1 MTQET
6 ECIRARLFALQ
17 DEGYRAFHSRLM
29 PTVPP
34 ETVIGVRVPAL
45 RRLAKRLAGT
55 PQAEAFLQELPH
67 IYYEEN
73 NLHAFLLESIRDY
86 DAALAATEKFLPYID
101 NWATCDSFCPKVFAK
116 HKEDLLPVLRRW
128 MASDHPY
135 TVRYGDADAV
145 LSGRGLPPGTPGL
158 GGGGAQRGILHQY
171 DAGLVLCHGAGQ
183 TAGSS
188 AALADR
194 AAAGRLDPQQDD
206 PKGRG
211 KLPHPGGNQGVSAY
225 PAGAFIKA
233 SQFAER
239 LPVYFTRILL

>member
-45 RRLAKRLAGT
+45 RRLAKQLAGT

-135 TVRYGDADAV
+135 TVRYGMEMLMRYYLDEDFRPEHLAWAAAV
-145 LSGRGLPPGTPGL
+145 HSGEYYINMMR
-158 GGGGAQRGILHQY
+158 AWY
-171 DAGLVLCHGAGQ
+171 FA
-183 TAGSS
+183 TALAKQPE
-188 AALADR
+188 AALPWLTAR
-194 AAAGRLDPQQDD
+194 RLDVWTHNKTIQ
-206 PKGRG
+206 KAVESSRI
-211 KLPHPGGNQGVSAY
+211 
-225 PAGAFIKA
+225 PAETKAFL
-233 SQFAER
+233 R
-239 LPVYFTRILL
+239 TLPVRS

>member
-135 TVRYGDADAV
+135 TVRYGMEMLMRYYLDEDFRPEHLAWAAAV
-145 LSGRGLPPGTPGL
+145 HSGKYYINMMR
-158 GGGGAQRGILHQY
+158 AWY
-171 DAGLVLCHGAGQ
+171 FA
-183 TAGSS
+183 TALAKQPE
-188 AALADR
+188 AALPWLTAR
-194 AAAGRLDPQQDD
+194 RLDVWTHNKTIQ
-206 PKGRG
+206 KAVESSRI
-211 KLPHPGGNQGVSAY
+211 
-225 PAGAFIKA
+225 PAETKAFLRTLRVR
-233 SQFAER
+233 S
-239 LPVYFTRILL
+239 

>member
-116 HKEDLLPVLRRW
+116 HKEELLPVLRRW

-135 TVRYGDADAV
+135 TVRYGMEMLMRYYLDEDFRPEHLAWAAAV
-145 LSGRGLPPGTPGL
+145 HSGEYYIDMMR
-158 GGGGAQRGILHQY
+158 AWY
-171 DAGLVLCHGAGQ
+171 FA
-183 TAGSS
+183 TALAKQPE
-188 AALADR
+188 AALPWLTAR
-194 AAAGRLDPQQDD
+194 RLDVWTHNKTIQ
-206 PKGRG
+206 KAVESSRI
-211 KLPHPGGNQGVSAY
+211 
-225 PAGAFIKA
+225 PAETKAFLRTLRVR
-233 SQFAER
+233 S
-239 LPVYFTRILL
+239 

>member
-128 MASDHPY
+128 VASDHPY
-135 TVRYGDADAV
+135 TVRYGMEMLMRYYLDEDFRPEHLAWAAAV
-145 LSGRGLPPGTPGL
+145 HSGEYYINMMR
-158 GGGGAQRGILHQY
+158 AWY
-171 DAGLVLCHGAGQ
+171 FA
-183 TAGSS
+183 TALAKQPE
-188 AALADR
+188 AALPWLTAR
-194 AAAGRLDPQQDD
+194 RLDVWTHNKTIQ
-206 PKGRG
+206 KAVESSRI
-211 KLPHPGGNQGVSAY
+211 
-225 PAGAFIKA
+225 PAETKAFLRTLRVR
-233 SQFAER
+233 S
-239 LPVYFTRILL
+239 

>member
-29 PTVPP
+29 PTGPP

-45 RRLAKRLAGT
+45 RRLAMRLAGT
-55 PQAEAFLQELPH
+55 PQAEAFLRELPH
-67 IYYEEN
+67 TYYEEN

-135 TVRYGDADAV
+135 TVRYGMEMLMRYYLDEDFRPEHLAWAAAV
-145 LSGRGLPPGTPGL
+145 HSGEYYINMMR
-158 GGGGAQRGILHQY
+158 AWY
-171 DAGLVLCHGAGQ
+171 FA
-183 TAGSS
+183 TALAKQPE
-188 AALADR
+188 AALPWLTAR
-194 AAAGRLDPQQDD
+194 RLDVWTHNKTIQ
-206 PKGRG
+206 KAVESSRI
-211 KLPHPGGNQGVSAY
+211 
-225 PAGAFIKA
+225 PAETKAFLRTLRVR
-233 SQFAER
+233 S
-239 LPVYFTRILL
+239 

>member
-67 IYYEEN
+67 TYYEEN

-116 HKEDLLPVLRRW
+116 HKEELLPVLRRW

-135 TVRYGDADAV
+135 TVRYGMEMLMRYYLDEDFRPEHLAWAAAV
-145 LSGRGLPPGTPGL
+145 HSGEYYINMMR
-158 GGGGAQRGILHQY
+158 AWY
-171 DAGLVLCHGAGQ
+171 FA
-183 TAGSS
+183 TALAKQPE
-188 AALADR
+188 AALPWLTER
-194 AAAGRLDPQQDD
+194 RLDVWTHNKTIQ
-206 PKGRG
+206 KAVESSRI
-211 KLPHPGGNQGVSAY
+211 
-225 PAGAFIKA
+225 PAETKAFLRTLRVR
-233 SQFAER
+233 S
-239 LPVYFTRILL
+239 